1 MGLLMVIIVTS
12 ASVQDRDGA
21 KLLLP
26 CLEGSCKK
34 LRRIWVDGGY
44 RGALLGWVSE
54 QFRFVLQV
62 IMRSDE
68 QKGFHVLPRR
78 WVVERTFAWLNH
90 NRRLCKDY
98 EVLPETSETMI
109 YLAMIH
115 IMLRRLASWRTFRR
129 FLSVYISRWNTRH
142 LRQFTLHEGFS
153 IIART

>member
-115 IMLRRLASWRTFRR
+115 IMLRRLAS
-129 FLSVYISRWNTRH
+129 
-142 LRQFTLHEGFS
+142 
-153 IIART
+153 